1 MELPIVQGA
10 ERLRDEKNGR
20 AIHPTQKP
28 ERFIGNFYR
37 RNNNPQRYCI
47 GSFHRQRHNRGSV
60 GTA

>member
-28 ERFIGNFYR
+28 ERLLEIFIAATTT
-37 RNNNPQRYCI
+37 PKDI
-47 GSFHRQRHNRGSV
+47 VLILHRQRHNRGSV